1 MKEFVCIKCKDRQ
14 KGCTFVAEDGKR
26 LPMTCVNENTRMAI
40 VCHWMEIPE
49 RMVKL
54 ESIFPFE

>member
-1 MKEFVCIKCKDRQ
+1 MKEFVCVKCTDHA
-14 KGCTFVAEDGKR
+14 KGCTMIAEDGKR
-26 LPMTCVNENTRMAI
+26 LPIVCVDENTRKAI
-40 VCHWMEIPE
+40 ACHWLEIPK